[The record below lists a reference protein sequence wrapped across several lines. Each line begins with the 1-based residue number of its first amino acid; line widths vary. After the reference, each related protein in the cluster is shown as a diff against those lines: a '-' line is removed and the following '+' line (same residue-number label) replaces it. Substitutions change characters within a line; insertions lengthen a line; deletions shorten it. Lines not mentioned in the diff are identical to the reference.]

1 MVLQS
6 ESGDYIL
13 GTEKQIRSALNSHP
27 TEEVKFELANGHI
40 AFWFKSTALIYSPP
54 IYQLALPQQQSSGVH
69 HILSTFTRLSQQP
82 PLRLS
87 PYLRVT
93 TRAYIRYNLPYI
105 LCLRLHTTRLMRK
118 NGIEIRIKDEVDD
131 ERGQRRGVSYSF
143 MDVIITLCL
152 HCLHTLLIL
161 IRVGWHFVPSG
172 SWGRRQGCLLWNIIN
187 RKLLLQFTEAC
198 GTGRPGLFEWP
209 QMDNNNSKWT
219 CPHT

>member
-1 MVLQS
+1 MAISHSDLNQQLL
-6 ESGDYIL
+6 YIHHPFINLPCHNNSLL
-13 GTEKQIRSALNSHP
+13 GYTTSFPHSRVFRSSP
-27 TEEVKFELANGHI
+27 RFVCP
-40 AFWFKSTALIYSPP
+40 LI
-54 IYQLALPQQQSSGVH
+54 
-69 HILSTFTRLSQQP
+69 F
-82 PLRLS
+82 
-87 PYLRVT
+87 T

-187 RKLLLQFTEAC
+187 GKLLLQFTEAC

-219 CPHT
+219 WPHT